1 MLCLYVLKVH
11 GAGANFARTADFKEF
26 SVVCAESKIK
36 KEGTLNNVPPSFYY
50 LFQKF
55 FNI

>member
-1 MLCLYVLKVH
+1 VH